1 MLIPLTR
8 NKPTLKNREE
18 ISASSRDQPSLGE
31 ETIALFLDH

>member
-1 MLIPLTR
+1 MWISLTR

-31 ETIALFLDH
+31 ESTALFLDH